1 MSLKNIQR
9 SKKQKVLNRPM
20 FAKMRDGSVKPVQ
33 YAWGGLAVSGL
44 NLASKALPYAGR
56 GLSAIKNTL
65 PSIITKGKN
74 LITRGGSKSYR
85 RRNRHGCRSLLRRRF
100 WFTCC

>member
-1 MSLKNIQR
+1 MS
-9 SKKQKVLNRPM
+9 KQVLNRPM

-65 PSIITKGKN
+65 PSRAQTLSLGLN
-74 LITRGGSKSYR
+74 RTMVVSALSTSPCSLISRVSMK
-85 RRNRHGCRSLLRRRF
+85 
-100 WFTCC
+100 